1 MADPQQVL
9 AQRVH
14 DAIAASFGPEYG
26 GADPLI
32 RPSSFADYQAN
43 VALPLGKRLGRPPRE
58 VAAELAGRLDVTD
71 MCATPEVSGPGFI
84 NFTLRDDWIA
94 AQASQM
100 LGDSRL
106 GLAPT
111 ASPQTVVVE
120 YSSPNVAKE
129 MHVGHLRTTIVGDA
143 IARVLEFAG
152 HRVIRDNHVG
162 DWGTPFGMLIEHL
175 LDVGADS
182 AEAALLTTDPNAF
195 YQAAR
200 RKFDNEPAFT
210 ERARNRLVLLQA
222 GDPET
227 MAIWQRLVDIS
238 REYLHQVYARLG
250 VSLTDDD
257 IRGESFYND
266 LLADTVDELV
276 EEGIATVSEG
286 ALCAFPAGFTGREGR
301 PLPLIIR
308 KSDGGYNYASTDL
321 AAVRYRVDKL
331 SCDRSVYVVGSEQ
344 ALHFQMVFAVAR
356 QAGWIPDGVRFE
368 HAQIGMVLG
377 QDGNR
382 LRTREGETPKLSGL
396 LQEGV
401 DRARGILDELDA
413 ADRFDAAELDAVAEA
428 VGIGAVKYA
437 DLSTARESAYL
448 FDWDRM
454 ISFRGNTGP
463 YLQYATARIRSIFRR
478 AAETGAAETAAAE
491 TAAAGTGAA
500 GGTGVGT
507 GAEAAAR
514 RSDVAITAGPERALA
529 LRLLSFGA
537 VVTQLGETAEP
548 HRLCAYL
555 FDVASLFTTFYEECP
570 VLKAEPASL
579 RASRLALCVLTL
591 DVLTKGLDLL
601 GVPIPERM

>member
-1 MADPQQVL
+1 M
-9 AQRVH
+9 H

-26 GADPLI
+26 DADPLI
-32 RPSSFADYQAN
+32 RPSSFADFQAN
-43 VALPLGKRLGRPPRE
+43 VALPLGKRLGRAPRQ
-58 VAAELAGRLDVTD
+58 VAAELAAHLDVTD
-71 MCATPEVSGPGFI
+71 MCAAPEVSGPGFI

-100 LGDSRL
+100 LNDPRL
-106 GLAPT
+106 GLAP
-111 ASPQTVVVE
+111 AERPQTVVVE

-175 LDVGADS
+175 LDVGEDS
-182 AEAALLTTDPNAF
+182 AEAALLMTDPNAF

-200 RKFDNEPAFT
+200 HKFDTDPAFT
-210 ERARNRLVLLQA
+210 ERARSRLVRLQA
-222 GDPET
+222 GDPAT
-227 MAIWQRLVDIS
+227 LAIWQRLVDIS
-238 REYLHQVYARLG
+238 REYLHQVYARLR
-250 VSLTDDD
+250 VTLTDDD

-266 LLADTVDELV
+266 MLANTVSAL
-276 EEGIATVSEG
+276 EEKGIATESEG

-308 KSDGGYNYASTDL
+308 KSDRGYNYATTDL

-356 QAGWIPDGVRFE
+356 QAGWIPNGVSFE

-382 LRTREGETPKLSGL
+382 IRTREGETPKLIGL
-396 LQEGV
+396 LAEGV

-413 ADRFDAAELDAVAEA
+413 AARFDAAELDAVAEA

-478 AAETGAAETAAAE
+478 AGDAGTGD
-491 TAAAGTGAA
+491 AGTGAA
-500 GGTGVGT
+500 EAALEAGA
-507 GAEAAAR
+507 AEAGAAEAGAAEAR
-514 RSDVAITAGPERALA
+514 ARSAGVAITAGPERALA
-529 LRLLSFGA
+529 LRALSFGA
-537 VVTQLGETAEP
+537 MVTQLGETAEP

-555 FDVASLFTTFYEECP
+555 FEVASLFTTFYEECP
-570 VLKAEPASL
+570 VLKAEPESL
-579 RASRLALCVLTL
+579 RVSRLALCALTL
-591 DVLTKGLDLL
+591 DVLTMGLDLL
-601 GVPIPERM
+601 GVPVPERM

>member
-14 DAIAASFGPEYG
+14 DAIVASFGPEYG
-26 GADPLI
+26 DADPLI
-32 RPSSFADYQAN
+32 RPSSFADFQAN
-43 VALPLGKRLGRPPRE
+43 VALPLGKRLGRAPRQ
-58 VAAELAGRLDVTD
+58 VAAELAAHLDVTD
-71 MCATPEVSGPGFI
+71 MCAAPEVSGPGFI

-100 LGDSRL
+100 LNDPRL
-106 GLAPT
+106 GVAPAT
-111 ASPQTVVVE
+111 SPQTVVVE

-182 AEAALLTTDPNAF
+182 AEAALLMTDPNAF

-200 RKFDNEPAFT
+200 YKFDTDPVFA
-210 ERARNRLVLLQA
+210 ERARSRLVRLQA
-222 GDPET
+222 GDPAT
-227 MAIWQRLVDIS
+227 LAIWQRLVDIS
-238 REYLHQVYARLG
+238 REYLHQVYARLR
-250 VSLTDDD
+250 VTLTDDD

-266 LLADTVDELV
+266 MLADTVSAL
-276 EEGIATVSEG
+276 EEKGIATVSDG

-308 KSDGGYNYASTDL
+308 KSDGGYNYATTDL

-331 SCDRSVYVVGSEQ
+331 NCDRSVYVVGSEQ

-356 QAGWIPDGVRFE
+356 EAGWIPDSVSFE

-382 LRTREGETPKLSGL
+382 LKTREGETPKLSGL
-396 LQEGV
+396 LAEGV

-413 ADRFDAAELDAVAEA
+413 AARFDGAELDAVAEA

-478 AAETGAAETAAAE
+478 AGDADADARS
-491 TAAAGTGAA
+491 AG
-500 GGTGVGT
+500 
-507 GAEAAAR
+507 
-514 RSDVAITAGPERALA
+514 VAITAGPERALA

-537 VVTQLGETAEP
+537 MVIQLGETAEP

-570 VLKAEPASL
+570 VLKAEPESL
-579 RASRLALCVLTL
+579 RVSRLALCALTL
-591 DVLTKGLDLL
+591 DVLTMGLDLI
-601 GVPIPERM
+601 GVPVPERM

>member
-14 DAIAASFGPEYG
+14 DALVASFGPDYG
-26 GADPLI
+26 DADPLI
-32 RPSSFADYQAN
+32 RPSSFADFQAN

-58 VAAELAGRLDVTD
+58 VAAELAARLDVAD
-71 MCATPEVSGPGFI
+71 MCAEPEVSGPGFI
-84 NFTLRDDWIA
+84 NFSLRDDWLA
-94 AQASQM
+94 AQATQM
-100 LGDSRL
+100 LGDPRL

-111 ASPQTVVVE
+111 ATPQTVVVE

-162 DWGTPFGMLIEHL
+162 DGGTPFGMLIEHL
-175 LDVGADS
+175 LDVGVDS
-182 AEAALLTTDPNAF
+182 AEAGLLTTDPNAF
-195 YQAAR
+195 YQTAR
-200 RKFDNEPAFT
+200 RKFDSDPAFT
-210 ERARNRLVLLQA
+210 ERARSRLVRLQA
-222 GDPET
+222 GDP
-227 MAIWQRLVDIS
+227 
-238 REYLHQVYARLG
+238 
-250 VSLTDDD
+250 
-257 IRGESFYND
+257 
-266 LLADTVDELV
+266 DTVGEL
-276 EEGIATVSEG
+276 EERGIAVVSEG

-331 SCDRSVYVVGSEQ
+331 SADRAIYVVGSEQ

-356 QAGWIPDGVRFE
+356 EAGWIPAEARFE

-396 LQEGV
+396 RQEGV
-401 DRARGILDELDA
+401 DRARGIPGEVDA
-413 ADRFDAAELDAVAEA
+413 SSRFDAAELDAVAEA

-463 YLQYATARIRSIFRR
+463 YLQYATARIKSIFRR
-478 AAETGAAETAAAE
+478 AGE
-491 TAAAGTGAA
+491 AGQ
-500 GGTGVGT
+500 
-507 GAEAAAR
+507 AEA
-514 RSDVAITAGPERALA
+514 G
-529 LRLLSFGA
+529 
-537 VVTQLGETAEP
+537 Q
-548 HRLCAYL
+548 
-555 FDVASLFTTFYEECP
+555 
-570 VLKAEPASL
+570 
-579 RASRLALCVLTL
+579 
-591 DVLTKGLDLL
+591 
-601 GVPIPERM
+601 M

>member
-1 MADPQQVL
+1 M
-9 AQRVH
+9 
-14 DAIAASFGPEYG
+14 
-26 GADPLI
+26 
-32 RPSSFADYQAN
+32 
-43 VALPLGKRLGRPPRE
+43 ALPLGKRLGRSPRQ
-58 VAAELAGRLDVTD
+58 VAAELTAQLDVTD
-71 MCATPEVSGPGFI
+71 MCAAPEVSGPGFI

-100 LGDSRL
+100 LNDPRL
-106 GLAPT
+106 GLAPVER
-111 ASPQTVVVE
+111 PQTVVVE

-182 AEAALLTTDPNAF
+182 AEAALLMTDPNAF

-200 RKFDNEPAFT
+200 HKFDTDPAFT
-210 ERARNRLVLLQA
+210 ERARSRLVRLQA
-222 GDPET
+222 GDPAT
-227 MAIWQRLVDIS
+227 LAIWQRLVDIS

-250 VSLTDDD
+250 VTLTDDD

-266 LLADTVDELV
+266 MLADTVSAL
-276 EEGIATVSEG
+276 EEKGIATVSDG
-286 ALCAFPAGFTGREGR
+286 ALCAFPPGFTGREGR

-308 KSDGGYNYASTDL
+308 KSDGGYNYATTDL

-331 SCDRSVYVVGSEQ
+331 SVDRSVYVVGSEQ
-344 ALHFQMVFAVAR
+344 ALHFQMVFAVAHL
-356 QAGWIPDGVRFE
+356 AGWIPDGVSFE

-382 LRTREGETPKLSGL
+382 LKTREGETPKLSGL

-413 ADRFDAAELDAVAEA
+413 AARFDAAELAAVAEA

-478 AAETGAAETAAAE
+478 AADARTGD
-491 TAAAGTGAA
+491 
-500 GGTGVGT
+500 
-507 GAEAAAR
+507 AEAIAR
-514 RSDVAITAGPERALA
+514 SAGAAITAGPERALA

-537 VVTQLGETAEP
+537 MVTQLGETAEP

-570 VLKAEPASL
+570 VLKAEPESL
-579 RASRLALCVLTL
+579 RVSRLALCALTL

-601 GVPIPERM
+601 GVPVPERM

>member
-14 DAIAASFGPEYG
+14 DAIVASFGPEYG
-26 GADPLI
+26 DADPLI
-32 RPSSFADYQAN
+32 RASSFADFQAN
-43 VALPLGKRLGRPPRE
+43 VALPLGKRLGRPPRQ
-58 VAAELAGRLDVTD
+58 VAGELTARLDVTD
-71 MCATPEVSGPGFI
+71 MCAAPEVSGPGFI

-100 LGDSRL
+100 LNDPRL
-106 GLAPT
+106 GLGPVER
-111 ASPQTVVVE
+111 PQTVVVE

-175 LDVGADS
+175 LDVGEDS
-182 AEAALLTTDPNAF
+182 AEAALLMTDPNAF

-200 RKFDNEPAFT
+200 HKFDTDPEFT
-210 ERARNRLVLLQA
+210 ERARSRLVRLQA
-222 GDPET
+222 GDPDT
-227 MAIWQRLVDIS
+227 LAIWQRLVDIS

-250 VSLTDDD
+250 VTLTDDD

-266 LLADTVDELV
+266 MLADTVSAL
-276 EEGIATVSEG
+276 EERGIATVSDG

-308 KSDGGYNYASTDL
+308 KSDGGYNYATTDL

-331 SCDRSVYVVGSEQ
+331 SADRSIYVVGSEQ

-356 QAGWIPDGVRFE
+356 EAGWIPDSASFE
-368 HAQIGMVLG
+368 HAQVGMVLG

-382 LRTREGETPKLSGL
+382 IKTREGETPKLSSL
-396 LQEGV
+396 LAEGV
-401 DRARGILDELDA
+401 DRARGILNELDA
-413 ADRFDAAELDAVAEA
+413 AARFDAAELDAVAEA

-478 AAETGAAETAAAE
+478 AADTETGAAEAGAAEAGPAETGPAE
-491 TAAAGTGAA
+491 TAARTAG
-500 GGTGVGT
+500 
-507 GAEAAAR
+507 
-514 RSDVAITAGPERALA
+514 VAITAGPERALA

-537 VVTQLGETAEP
+537 MVTQLGETAEP

-570 VLKAEPASL
+570 VLKAEPESL
-579 RASRLALCVLTL
+579 RVSRLALCALTL
-591 DVLTKGLDLL
+591 DVLTQGLGLL

>member
-14 DAIAASFGPEYG
+14 DAIVASFGPDYG
-26 GADPLI
+26 DADPLI
-32 RPSSFADYQAN
+32 RPSSFADFQAN

-58 VAAELAGRLDVTD
+58 VAAELAARLDVAD
-71 MCATPEVSGPGFI
+71 ICAEPEVSGPGFI
-84 NFTLRDDWIA
+84 NFTLRDEWIA
-94 AQASQM
+94 AEATRM
-100 LGDSRL
+100 LGDPRL
-106 GLAPT
+106 GLPPVGT
-111 ASPQTVVVE
+111 PQTVVVE

-175 LDVGADS
+175 LDVGVAS
-182 AEAALLTTDPNAF
+182 PEAALLTTDPNAF

-200 RKFDNEPAFT
+200 RKFDSDPAFT
-210 ERARNRLVLLQA
+210 ERARSRLVRLQA
-222 GDPET
+222 GDPDT
-227 MAIWQRLVDIS
+227 LAIWQRLVDIS
-238 REYLHQVYARLG
+238 RGYLHQVYARLR

-266 LLADTVDELV
+266 MLADTVGQL
-276 EEGIATVSEG
+276 EERGIATQSEG

-331 SCDRSVYVVGSEQ
+331 SADRSVYVVGSEQ

-356 QAGWIPDGVRFE
+356 EAGWIPAGVRFE

-382 LRTREGETPKLSGL
+382 LKTREGETPKLSGL

-401 DRARGILDELDA
+401 DRARDVLDELDA
-413 ADRFDAAELDAVAEA
+413 PSRFDAAELDAVAEA

-478 AAETGAAETAAAE
+478 AEIG
-491 TAAAGTGAA
+491 
-500 GGTGVGT
+500 
-507 GAEAAAR
+507 
-514 RSDVAITAGPERALA
+514 RAH
-529 LRLLSFGA
+529 
-537 VVTQLGETAEP
+537 V
-548 HRLCAYL
+548 
-555 FDVASLFTTFYEECP
+555 
-570 VLKAEPASL
+570 
-579 RASRLALCVLTL
+579 
-591 DVLTKGLDLL
+591 
-601 GVPIPERM
+601 